1 MLKQAHWRAVLST
14 LVISISSFSLSA
26 IAQDSSQGKLNDIKQ
41 KRIQEL
47 KLEFEQSF
55 AQLNK
60 APTVKRGNVEVINS
74 RPSVLVARKSSD
86 GQLETACIDDALAA
100 AKFIA
105 GEAPTVNLGAL
116 RAKE

>member
-1 MLKQAHWRAVLST
+1 MLKQALWRAVLSM
-14 LVISISSFSLSA
+14 LAISIYSFSLST
-26 IAQDSSQGKLNDIKQ
+26 IAQDTSQKKLDDIKQ
-41 KRIQEL
+41 RRIQEL

-55 AQLNK
+55 AQLSK

-105 GEAPTVNLGAL
+105 GETPTVNLSTL